1 MSVKKLSGYF
11 VRYILAIF
19 IFVSCFIFKPADTYA
34 KANTFGELKQEL
46 ADLKAKQQAN
56 NNKKNLTKNQ
66 IASKNNDI
74 NNAEKEIDSGRQKI
88 EEAKQLI
95 SQTEVKIQELEDKT
109 NQLMEA
115 YQVMMSNNSYLEFVT
130 SSSSMTDLIMR
141 IDAVKE
147 LSNYNKDKLTE
158 FEELINTNKQTQVD
172 LANYEKTLEANIE
185 TYKNNIQSLQNDLAS
200 LNEIGM
206 DLVDEI
212 NSKQQLVD
220 YYNKIGCKSEQTL
233 EDCSRIA
240 GNDAWL
246 KPLNKGRVNSK
257 FGQRIDPISGKLKI
271 HKAVDLGGNAEGT
284 NVYSIGNGVVVG
296 IVDAKKTMARTGRKV
311 CGGNQVYIQ
320 YVIKG
325 EYYTILYAHLL
336 TLNVSVSQKVT
347 SETVI
352 GKQGGGTQTRSWES
366 CSTGTH
372 LHFQVSK
379 HQYEGYNTFMAY
391 SIVPPGYPGG
401 GGWFYSRTQYFN

>member
-1 MSVKKLSGYF
+1 MCVKKISGYF

-115 YQVMMSNNSYLEFVT
+115 YQVMMSNNSYIEFVT

-172 LANYEKTLEANIE
+172 LANYEKKLEANIE
-185 TYKNNIQSLQNDLAS
+185 TYKNNIQTLQNDLAS

-220 YYNKIGCKSEQTL
+220 Y
-233 EDCSRIA
+233 
-240 GNDAWL
+240 
-246 KPLNKGRVNSK
+246 
-257 FGQRIDPISGKLKI
+257 
-271 HKAVDLGGNAEGT
+271 
-284 NVYSIGNGVVVG
+284 
-296 IVDAKKTMARTGRKV
+296 
-311 CGGNQVYIQ
+311 
-320 YVIKG
+320 
-325 EYYTILYAHLL
+325 
-336 TLNVSVSQKVT
+336 
-347 SETVI
+347 
-352 GKQGGGTQTRSWES
+352 
-366 CSTGTH
+366 
-372 LHFQVSK
+372 
-379 HQYEGYNTFMAY
+379 
-391 SIVPPGYPGG
+391 
-401 GGWFYSRTQYFN
+401 